1 MAGVVTGYSD
11 RSIQR
16 NQEEL
21 EAVLSTARKP
31 DVESYGLENC
41 ALTRGD
47 RTIGQGEL
55 KRFSV

>member
-31 DVESYGLENC
+31 DVESYGLEN
-41 ALTRGD
+41 
-47 RTIGQGEL
+47 
-55 KRFSV
+55 